1 MRHLVCTHAPGRAAR
16 HHALNDCIFR
26 ALGAAGIPASN
37 EPSGLVRTDGKRPDG
52 CTLIPWC
59 SGKAL
64 TWDVTVACTVADYY
78 INDSSRT
85 PGAVA
90 EFAATRKEVKYSML
104 AGTHIFQP
112 LAFESHGPQNASA
125 ISFIKDLGHRISQ
138 RSGDACETQF
148 LFQRLSVILQRF
160 NAVLFGESFLAA
172 PDDLDM

>member
-1 MRHLVCTHAPGRAAR
+1 MVCPGRAAR

-26 ALGAAGIPASN
+26 ALGAAGIPASK

-64 TWDVTVACTVADYY
+64 TWDVTVACTVADSY
-78 INDSSRT
+78 IHDSCRT

-90 EFAATRKEVKYSML
+90 ELAATRKEVKYSML

-125 ISFIKDLGHRISQ
+125 ISFIKILVTEFH
-138 RSGDACETQF
+138 SGPAMLARPSSSF
-148 LFQRLSVILQRF
+148 NGSV
-160 NAVLFGESFLAA
+160 
-172 PDDLDM
+172 